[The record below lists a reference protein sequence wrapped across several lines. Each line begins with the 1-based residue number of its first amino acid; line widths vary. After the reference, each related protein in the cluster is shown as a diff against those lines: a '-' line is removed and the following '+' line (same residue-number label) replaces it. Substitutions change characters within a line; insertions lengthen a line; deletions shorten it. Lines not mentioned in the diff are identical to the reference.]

1 MKANLPRSFLTLPK
15 KEKEIINKVMSEEV
29 DRIVNA
35 EEAEMQKI
43 WIQLACILMH
53 EQFGFG
59 KNRLMMFIGAWKRIY
74 RRNIR
79 LGDKQKQ
86 DEWLKSEID
95 KIFGKDGYPYKW
107 IDDLE
112 DLS

>member
-43 WIQLACILMH
+43 WIQMACIILH
-53 EQFGFG
+53 NNFNFT
-59 KNRLMMFIGAWKRIY
+59 KDDCMMFVGGWKSTY
-74 RRNIR
+74 RKNVR
-79 LGDKQKQ
+79 LRF
-86 DEWLKSEID
+86 
-95 KIFGKDGYPYKW
+95 FGGGLFLLTSRVPHNRRGSNNS
-107 IDDLE
+107 
-112 DLS
+112 LSYR